1 MNAPHRSRLMTVEP
15 QWIDYNG
22 HLNMAYYNVLF
33 DRGHDQALAL
43 AGLSPEAI
51 KETGLSYMTAEIH
64 VGYVREVFRADPV
77 QVRLRVLDLD
87 EKRLHTFCELI
98 HATEGWVSA
107 YCETMS
113 LHVDLN
119 ARKVAPFPPTTAAV
133 LATMKAASDTLPWPE
148 KAGRRI
154 GIPRKA

>member
-1 MNAPHRSRLMTVEP
+1 MEPVFTSTVMAIEDS
-15 QWIDYNG
+15 WIDYNG

-43 AGLSPEAI
+43 TGLDPETVAQ
-51 KETGLSYMTAEIH
+51 TGLSYMTAEIH
-64 VGYVREVFRADPV
+64 VGYVREVFRTDPV
-77 QVRLRVLDLD
+77 QVRLRVLDVD
-87 EKRLHTFCELI
+87 EKRLHTFCELV

-113 LHVDLN
+113 LQVDLN
-119 ARKVAPFPPTTAAV
+119 VRKVVPFPLETARI
-133 LATMKAASDTLPWPE
+133 LAAMKAASDTLPWPE

-154 GIPRKA
+154 GIVRK

>member
-1 MNAPHRSRLMTVEP
+1 MEPVFTSTVMAIEDS
-15 QWIDYNG
+15 WIDYNG

-43 AGLSPEAI
+43 TGLDPETVAQ
-51 KETGLSYMTAEIH
+51 TGLSYMTAEIH
-64 VGYVREVFRADPV
+64 VGYVREVFRTDPV
-77 QVRLRVLDLD
+77 QVRLRVLDVD
-87 EKRLHTFCELI
+87 EKRLHTFCELV
-98 HATEGWVSA
+98 HASEGWVSA

-119 ARKVAPFPPTTAAV
+119 ARKVVPFPLETARILSA
-133 LATMKAASDTLPWPE
+133 MKAASDTLPWPE

-154 GIPRKA
+154 GIVRK

>member
-1 MNAPHRSRLMTVEP
+1 MEPVFTSTVMAIEDS
-15 QWIDYNG
+15 WIDYNG

-43 AGLSPEAI
+43 TGLDPETVAQ
-51 KETGLSYMTAEIH
+51 TGLSYMTAEIH
-64 VGYVREVFRADPV
+64 VGYVREVFRTDPV
-77 QVRLRVLDLD
+77 QVRLRVLDVD
-87 EKRLHTFCELI
+87 DKRLHTFCELV

-119 ARKVAPFPPTTAAV
+119 VRKVVPFPLETARI
-133 LATMKAASDTLPWPE
+133 LAAMKAASDTLPWPE

-154 GIPRKA
+154 GIVRK